1 MKPKTARRFLNR
13 NKWKIGKREG
23 NSSFYRRVNQCKV
36 ALGADPLKLDQDDR
50 RPGVFARILSGFGL

>member
-1 MKPKTARRFLNR
+1 MKTKTARRFLDR

-36 ALGADPLKLDQDDR
+36 ALGADPLKLSKDSS
-50 RPGVFARILSGFGL
+50 SGPLGLMSRMLGL